1 MSWKTKNLNMKIVIL
16 WDVMPCGP
24 I

>member
-1 MSWKTKNLNMKIVIL
+1 MLQKTKNLNMKIAIL
-16 WDVMPCGP
+16 WDVMPCDP